1 MTESNLKEMMIDDI
15 NEEAEEETTAT
26 ENQPKLK
33 WYLIDRDRTFCKVWN
48 FMITIIIIYS
58 LFVTPYIFVFPEVFE
73 WCQVKDK
80 TGKEVIYNYRD
91 FTTDDATGK
100 VTYLCTGPTS
110 TGYKNNATLYEID
123 LIFDIIF
130 FIEII
135 LNFVKRSR
143 AHREL
148 KQIANNY
155 LLGYFIFD
163 VVGTMPC
170 LFTNESI
177 NFYYLKLFRI
187 VHVTRLNEPL

>member
-73 WCQVKDK
+73 WCERTENGATV
-80 TGKEVIYNYRD
+80 VYNYRD
-91 FTTDDATGK
+91 FKTLANGEIE
-100 VTYLCTGPTS
+100 YLCTPES
-110 TGYKNNATLYEID
+110 AGYKNDKTLYEID

-177 NFYYLKLFRI
+177 TFYYLKLFRI